1 MTPTT
6 KLFLIIFFFPQSIF
20 PLVIT
25 ISLYS
30 WFSSDVTKIL
40 SPKPQGLLSFNLRLV
55 KCLLKINFSASFK
68 VIAFSVLKISIA
80 LSNFS
85 SLLRVTFKKNMATQK
100 AVTYAKRNNFIAWY
114 CVLWM
119 VNVLENVFRGVICS
133 FAVNN
138 NSCYE
143 ARTPTNS
150 PFQSHAPPVCYVTF
164 VRPYI
169 DIRKQAHDEV
179 LAEFDC
185 FFFSVAVKKNVAAW
199 TFYTFFC

>member
-20 PLVIT
+20 
-25 ISLYS
+25 
-30 WFSSDVTKIL
+30 VTKIL

-85 SLLRVTFKKNMATQK
+85 SLLRVTLKKNMATQK

-164 VRPYI
+164 CTTIYR
-169 DIRKQAHDEV
+169 H
-179 LAEFDC
+179 
-185 FFFSVAVKKNVAAW
+185 
-199 TFYTFFC
+199 

>member
-1 MTPTT
+1 MWYDADD
-6 KLFLIIFFFPQSIF
+6 KVIFNNFFFPQSIF

-40 SPKPQGLLSFNLRLV
+40 FPKPQGLLSFNLRLV

-85 SLLRVTFKKNMATQK
+85 SLLRVTLKKKKVWRPRKPSHMLK
-100 AVTYAKRNNFIAWY
+100 ENNFIAWY

-119 VNVLENVFRGVICS
+119 VNVLENVFRGVIWS

-138 NSCYE
+138 NRCYE

-164 VRPYI
+164 STTIHR
-169 DIRKQAHDEV
+169 H
-179 LAEFDC
+179 
-185 FFFSVAVKKNVAAW
+185 
-199 TFYTFFC
+199 

>member
-55 KCLLKINFSASFK
+55 KCLLKINFSTSFK

-85 SLLRVTFKKNMATQK
+85 SLLRVTLKKKIWRPRKPSHMLKETILLHDI
-100 AVTYAKRNNFIAWY
+100 V
-114 CVLWM
+114 
-119 VNVLENVFRGVICS
+119 S
-133 FAVNN
+133 F
-138 NSCYE
+138 E
-143 ARTPTNS
+143 
-150 PFQSHAPPVCYVTF
+150 
-164 VRPYI
+164 
-169 DIRKQAHDEV
+169 
-179 LAEFDC
+179 
-185 FFFSVAVKKNVAAW
+185 W
-199 TFYTFFC
+199 

>member
-85 SLLRVTFKKNMATQK
+85 SLLRVTLKKK
-100 AVTYAKRNNFIAWY
+100 IWRPRK
-114 CVLWM
+114 
-119 VNVLENVFRGVICS
+119 
-133 FAVNN
+133 
-138 NSCYE
+138 
-143 ARTPTNS
+143 
-150 PFQSHAPPVCYVTF
+150 QSHMLKET
-164 VRPYI
+164 I
-169 DIRKQAHDEV
+169 LLHDIVSFE
-179 LAEFDC
+179 
-185 FFFSVAVKKNVAAW
+185 W
-199 TFYTFFC
+199 

>member
-40 SPKPQGLLSFNLRLV
+40 SSKPQGLLSFNLRLV
-55 KCLLKINFSASFK
+55 KCLLKINFSTSFK

-85 SLLRVTFKKNMATQK
+85 SLLRVTLKKKNMATQK
-100 AVTYAKRNNFIAWY
+100 AVTYAKGNNFIAWY

-119 VNVLENVFRGVICS
+119 VNVLENVFRGVIWS

-164 VRPYI
+164 CTTIYR
-169 DIRKQAHDEV
+169 H
-179 LAEFDC
+179 
-185 FFFSVAVKKNVAAW
+185 
-199 TFYTFFC
+199 